1 MKYLATFDYNELGL
15 DIVGDFYGSQQKY
28 IMLEHLHIDLTYQ
41 RMLGNGIPAINIT
54 IQMKSFAFYDLIG
67 KHIKVQYVASV
78 GSG

>member
-41 RMLGNGIPAINIT
+41 RMLGNGIPAINTT
-54 IQMKSFAFYDLIG
+54 IQMKSLRSMI
-67 KHIKVQYVASV
+67 
-78 GSG
+78 